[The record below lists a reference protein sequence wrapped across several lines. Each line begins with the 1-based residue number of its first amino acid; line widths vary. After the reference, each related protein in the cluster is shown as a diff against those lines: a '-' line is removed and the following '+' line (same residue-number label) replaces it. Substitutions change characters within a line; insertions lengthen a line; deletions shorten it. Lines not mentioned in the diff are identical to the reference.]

1 MAPDFS
7 RRVSRVIR
15 GSISIPQSDGPTTS
29 VNGAV
34 PGIVATDP
42 HAVLCVE
49 LRASHHS
56 RCR

>member
-15 GSISIPQSDGPTTS
+15 GSISIPQNDGPAAS

-42 HAVLCVE
+42 PAVLCVE
-49 LRASHHS
+49 LSASHHS